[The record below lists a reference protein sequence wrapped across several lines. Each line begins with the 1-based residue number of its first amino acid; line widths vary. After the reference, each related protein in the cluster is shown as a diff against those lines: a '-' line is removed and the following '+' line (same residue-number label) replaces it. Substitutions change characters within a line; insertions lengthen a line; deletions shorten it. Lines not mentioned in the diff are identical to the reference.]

1 VELRQLELFVATA
14 EEGHFGRA
22 ADRSNIVQSGLSASI
37 RSLERELGTR
47 LFDRTTRRVELT
59 ESGRA
64 LLPEARRALAA
75 AASAREAVAEV
86 EGLERGTLSL
96 GIMQSLVAVRLPALL
111 ARFHSLDPAIDLR
124 LRQAGA
130 AMLLQD
136 VREGRLELAFASFPE
151 APAAGLVGH
160 ELLNET
166 MTLACAADHPLAEK
180 ASISLAD
187 LRDQDF
193 VDGHRDWGI
202 RIASDRAFAAA
213 GVERHVAFEINDLQT
228 ILDLVTAGLGVAIL
242 PRSLAPLRTPLRFVR
257 LRGKPPRWNVTLVAP
272 AHLELSAA
280 GRAFFEM
287 VVGENASPGQ
297 GHPAS
302 PPGGR

>member
-1 VELRQLELFVATA
+1 MELRQLEHFVATA

-37 RSLERELGTR
+37 RSLERELDTR
-47 LFDRTTRRVELT
+47 LFHRTTRRVELT

-111 ARFHSLDPAIDLR
+111 ARFHSLHPAIDLR

-130 AMLLQD
+130 AVLLQD
-136 VREGRLELAFASFPE
+136 VRDGRLELAFASFPAE
-151 APAAGLVGH
+151 PPAGLVGH

-166 MTLACAADHPLAEK
+166 MTLVCAPDHRLAER
-180 ASISLAD
+180 ASVSLAD
-187 LRDQDF
+187 LRDEDF
-193 VDGHRDWGI
+193 VDGHQDWGI
-202 RIASDRAFAAA
+202 RMANDRAFAAA
-213 GVERHVAFEINDLQT
+213 GIERHVAFEINDLQT
-228 ILDLVTAGLGVAIL
+228 ILD
-242 PRSLAPLRTPLRFVR
+242 R
-257 LRGKPPRWNVTLVAP
+257 AP
-272 AHLELSAA
+272 AHMELSAA
-280 GRAFFEM
+280 ARAFFEM
-287 VVGENASPGQ
+287 VVGKSA
-297 GHPAS
+297 
-302 PPGGR
+302 

>member
-47 LFDRTTRRVELT
+47 LFNRTTRRVELT

-64 LLPEARRALAA
+64 LLPEARRVLAA
-75 AASAREAVAEV
+75 MASAREAVADV

-111 ARFHSLDPAIDLR
+111 AHFHSLHPAIDIR

-130 AMLLQD
+130 GLLLRD

-151 APAAGLVGH
+151 ETPPAGLVGH

-166 MTLACAADHPLAEK
+166 MTLACAAGHPLAEK
-180 ASISLAD
+180 TSVSLAD
-187 LRDQDF
+187 LRGEDF
-193 VDGHRDWGI
+193 VDGHQDWGM
-202 RIASDRAFAAA
+202 RIANDRAFAAA
-213 GVERHVAFEINDLQT
+213 GLDRHVAFEINDLQT
-228 ILDLVTAGLGVAIL
+228 ILDLVADGLGVAIL
-242 PRSLAPLRTPLRFVR
+242 PRSLAPLRTRLRFVR

-280 GRAFFEM
+280 ARAFFEM
-287 VVGENASPGQ
+287 VVGDSA
-297 GHPAS
+297 
-302 PPGGR
+302 